1 MQHDMMAARSQ
12 APDVDEVIVI
22 DDKDDSDIQVL
33 IDEKEDDGTVTTG
46 SEAKAEDEGD
56 DDSTEVRNSTNKLE
70 VNKMLP

>member
-46 SEAKAEDEGD
+46 SEAEKEDEGD

>member
-33 IDEKEDDGTVTTG
+33 IDEKEDDGTVTAG
-46 SEAKAEDEGD
+46 SEAGKEDEGD